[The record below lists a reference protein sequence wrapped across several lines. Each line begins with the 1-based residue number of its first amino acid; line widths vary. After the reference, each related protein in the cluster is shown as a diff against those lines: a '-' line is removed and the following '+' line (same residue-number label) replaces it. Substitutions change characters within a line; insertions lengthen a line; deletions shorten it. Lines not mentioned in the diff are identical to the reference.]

1 MVLVELAGLLTEKE
15 ASSEQTPENPTIK
28 LIYGSL
34 LLPFSILIIVDK
46 RVGLNR
52 KMLYA

>member
-28 LIYGSL
+28 LIDGSL
-34 LLPFSILIIVDK
+34 LLPFSILIVDK

-52 KMLYA
+52 KIIYA